1 MKEFEV
7 SQVDAQVKSKAAEA
21 NKKKYDQLVKKA
33 DDFEKGGKLNNAIAS
48 QKQAKVFAPD
58 KQATQ
63 KKIDKLR
70 PDILFLD
77 VELPDMKGIELLEQ
91 INSCVTWN
99 MQVIFYTAYD
109 KYMINAIRE
118 SAFDYLLK
126 PIDRKEL
133 ECIITRFL
141 KKMDEPATPMAIPPQ
156 VYSTGEHTFMISTP
170 TNDLRVLRS
179 IDIGFFRYN
188 SDRKLWEVV
197 LNNQVPLL
205 LKKNTTAHQ
214 ITEYAPCFV
223 QIHQSYIININY
235 LIMIKENRCVMYPPF
250 EKITELIVSK
260 KFKKTLQDSFYQ
272 L

>member
-1 MKEFEV
+1 M
-7 SQVDAQVKSKAAEA
+7 
-21 NKKKYDQLVKKA
+21 
-33 DDFEKGGKLNNAIAS
+33 
-48 QKQAKVFAPD
+48 
-58 KQATQ
+58 
-63 KKIDKLR
+63 IDKLR

-156 VYSTGEHTFMISTP
+156 VYSTGEHQALSVPFSEFQIFFWEKRIL
-170 TNDLRVLRS
+170 LRECSR
-179 IDIGFFRYN
+179 F
-188 SDRKLWEVV
+188 
-197 LNNQVPLL
+197 
-205 LKKNTTAHQ
+205 
-214 ITEYAPCFV
+214 
-223 QIHQSYIININY
+223 
-235 LIMIKENRCVMYPPF
+235 
-250 EKITELIVSK
+250 
-260 KFKKTLQDSFYQ
+260 
-272 L
+272 

>member
-1 MKEFEV
+1 MDRLYKILIIDDDEYSADNLCLELKRYGQLMV
-7 SQVDAQVKSKAAEA
+7 EGIARNGS
-21 NKKKYDQLVKKA
+21 NGKKM
-33 DDFEKGGKLNNAIAS
+33 
-48 QKQAKVFAPD
+48 
-58 KQATQ
+58 
-63 KKIDKLR
+63 IDKLR

-260 KFKKTLQDSFYQ
+260 KFKKGYSVNVSKK
-272 L
+272 

>member
-1 MKEFEV
+1 MDRLYKILIIDDDEYSADNLCLELKRYGQLMV
-7 SQVDAQVKSKAAEA
+7 EGIARNGS
-21 NKKKYDQLVKKA
+21 NGKKM
-33 DDFEKGGKLNNAIAS
+33 
-48 QKQAKVFAPD
+48 
-58 KQATQ
+58 
-63 KKIDKLR
+63 IDKLR

-77 VELPDMKGIELLEQ
+77 VELPDMKE
-91 INSCVTWN
+91 
-99 MQVIFYTAYD
+99 
-109 KYMINAIRE
+109 
-118 SAFDYLLK
+118 
-126 PIDRKEL
+126 
-133 ECIITRFL
+133 
-141 KKMDEPATPMAIPPQ
+141 MDEPATPMAIPPQ

>member
-1 MKEFEV
+1 MDRLYKILIIDDDEYSADNLCLEL
-7 SQVDAQVKSKAAEA
+7 KR
-21 NKKKYDQLVKKA
+21 YGQLVVEGIARNGSNGKKM
-33 DDFEKGGKLNNAIAS
+33 
-48 QKQAKVFAPD
+48 
-58 KQATQ
+58 
-63 KKIDKLR
+63 IDKLR

-170 TNDLRVLRS
+170 TNDPVENGARNLMAEKVYAGSIEQSGSPATEKEHHSTSDNRVRS
-179 IDIGFFRYN
+179 
-188 SDRKLWEVV
+188 
-197 LNNQVPLL
+197 LL
-205 LKKNTTAHQ
+205 CADTSILYHQ
-214 ITEYAPCFV
+214 Y
-223 QIHQSYIININY
+223 
-235 LIMIKENRCVMYPPF
+235 
-250 EKITELIVSK
+250 
-260 KFKKTLQDSFYQ
+260 
-272 L
+272 

>member
-1 MKEFEV
+1 
-7 SQVDAQVKSKAAEA
+7 
-21 NKKKYDQLVKKA
+21 
-33 DDFEKGGKLNNAIAS
+33 
-48 QKQAKVFAPD
+48 
-58 KQATQ
+58 
-63 KKIDKLR
+63 
-70 PDILFLD
+70 
-77 VELPDMKGIELLEQ
+77 
-91 INSCVTWN
+91 
-99 MQVIFYTAYD
+99 
-109 KYMINAIRE
+109 MINAIRE

-141 KKMDEPATPMAIPPQ
+141 KKDGRTGYADG
-156 VYSTGEHTFMISTP
+156 YSTPKYILPANIHLWFPLP

-272 L
+272 LWKLQGRIVWKCVKTKPGYPRFDTTP

>member
-1 MKEFEV
+1 MDRLYKILIIDDDEYSADNLCLEL
-7 SQVDAQVKSKAAEA
+7 KR
-21 NKKKYDQLVKKA
+21 YGQLVVEGIARNGSNGKKM
-33 DDFEKGGKLNNAIAS
+33 
-48 QKQAKVFAPD
+48 
-58 KQATQ
+58 
-63 KKIDKLR
+63 IDKLR

-235 LIMIKENRCVMYPPF
+235 LIMIKKNRCVMYSPF